1 MEGPKLQQRE
11 RQTENKTVVHFVTS
25 LHDCDVPNFHIRVLA
40 CENIR
45 FSSFFFDEDVSKTCS
60 AAKTEE
66 KRMFS
71 QANTCIM
78 EEANKRGRN
87 FLSFSPWIWFLGTQL
102 QERSLTFDK
111 VSWNNRDEDWKI
123 VNLLLKGNFQRL
135 RFAVLSTKATK
146 GLLSSLKYNNN
157 RSGPL
162 SISKCEREFKAV
174 LSLKHHATSLSFI
187 IILKCL

>member
-1 MEGPKLQQRE
+1 MGPKLQRQE
-11 RQTENKTVVHFVTS
+11 RQTENKTVVHDFVTS

-40 CENIR
+40 CQNIR

-87 FLSFSPWIWFLGTQL
+87 FLSFST
-102 QERSLTFDK
+102 
-111 VSWNNRDEDWKI
+111 
-123 VNLLLKGNFQRL
+123 
-135 RFAVLSTKATK
+135 
-146 GLLSSLKYNNN
+146 
-157 RSGPL
+157 
-162 SISKCEREFKAV
+162 
-174 LSLKHHATSLSFI
+174 
-187 IILKCL
+187 